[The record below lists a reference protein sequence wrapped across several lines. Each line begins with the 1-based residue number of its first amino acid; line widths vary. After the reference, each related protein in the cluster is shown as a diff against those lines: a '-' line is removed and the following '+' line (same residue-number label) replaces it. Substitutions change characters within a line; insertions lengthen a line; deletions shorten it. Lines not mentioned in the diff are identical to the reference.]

1 MKKLVTLMIA
11 GALVA
16 LPCTTNLNA
25 AQAATRAPA
34 VAGSPGSAIVFVNG
48 INNTFDDAIASLQVL
63 KTQLNAR
70 DANNAYVYGNAYN
83 ATQGTFSDLWQ
94 VFKQKSVE
102 GASPADF
109 WRAIDSGTVPAG
121 GMDAALQQKYIDILT
136 KSETPELPD
145 HLNQYRAYLQQNR
158 KVVLVGHSQGT
169 LYANF
174 EMNLLITGPERAQGR
189 ISSVNVG
196 NAARYLLPGSSY
208 LTSSSDT
215 VIGSLGL
222 VQTVMPSNFSLG
234 LHLFTDPL
242 GHSFTK
248 IYLNPSFSAARQILT
263 QVSQQANSAAKAA
276 VR

>member
-16 LPCTTNLNA
+16 LPCSTRLNA
-25 AQAATRAPA
+25 AQTVTAATAAAA
-34 VAGSPGSAIVFVNG
+34 VPGSAIVFVNG

-63 KTQLNAR
+63 KNELNAR
-70 DANNAYVYGNAYN
+70 DASNAYVYGNAYN
-83 ATQGTFSDLWQ
+83 ATQGAFNDLWQ

-102 GASPADF
+102 GTNPADF
-109 WRAIDSGTVPAG
+109 WRAIDGGAIPAG

-136 KSETPELPD
+136 KNNIPELPD
-145 HLNQYRAYLQQNR
+145 HLNQYRTYLQQSR

-174 EMNLLITGPERAQGR
+174 EMNLLITGPDRAQGR
-189 ISSVNVG
+189 ISAVNVG

-222 VQTVMPSNFSLG
+222 VQTVLPSNFSLG
-234 LHLFTDPL
+234 LHLLTDPL

-248 IYLNPSFSAARQILT
+248 IYMNQSFTAAKQILT
-263 QVSQQANSAAKAA
+263 QVSQQASNTVMAA
-276 VR
+276 R

>member
-16 LPCTTNLNA
+16 LPYSTSLRA
-25 AQAATRAPA
+25 AQTTAAATTATA
-34 VAGSPGSAIVFVNG
+34 APGSAIVFVNG

-63 KTQLNAR
+63 KNELNAR
-70 DANNAYVYGNAYN
+70 DTSNAYVYGNAYN
-83 ATQGTFSDLWQ
+83 ATQGTFNDLWQ

-109 WRAIDSGTVPAG
+109 WRAIDGGTIPAG

-136 KSETPELPD
+136 KSEIPELPD
-145 HLNQYRAYLQQNR
+145 HLNQYRTYLQQSR

-174 EMNLLITGPERAQGR
+174 EMNLLITGPERAQGK

-222 VQTVMPSNFSLG
+222 VQTVLPSNFSLG
-234 LHLFTDPL
+234 MHLLTDPL

-248 IYLNPSFSAARQILT
+248 IYMNESFAAAKQILT
-263 QVSQQANSAAKAA
+263 QVSQQAGGVVTAA
-276 VR
+276 R

>member
-16 LPCTTNLNA
+16 LPYSTRLNA
-25 AQAATRAPA
+25 AQTVTAATAA
-34 VAGSPGSAIVFVNG
+34 PGSAIVFVNG

-63 KTQLNAR
+63 KNELNAR

-83 ATQGTFSDLWQ
+83 ATQGAFNDLWQ

-102 GASPADF
+102 GTNPADF
-109 WRAIDSGTVPAG
+109 WRAIDGGAIPAG

-136 KSETPELPD
+136 KNNIPELPD
-145 HLNQYRAYLQQNR
+145 HLNQYRTYLQQSR

-174 EMNLLITGPERAQGR
+174 EMNLLITGPDRAQGR
-189 ISSVNVG
+189 ISAVNVG

-222 VQTVMPSNFSLG
+222 VQTVLPSNFSLG
-234 LHLFTDPL
+234 LHLLTDPL

-248 IYLNPSFSAARQILT
+248 IYMNQSFTAAKQILT
-263 QVSQQANSAAKAA
+263 QVSQQASNTVMAA
-276 VR
+276 R

>member
-1 MKKLVTLMIA
+1 MTLMIA

-16 LPCTTNLNA
+16 LPYSTSLRA
-25 AQAATRAPA
+25 AQTTAAATTATA
-34 VAGSPGSAIVFVNG
+34 APGSAIVFVNG

-63 KTQLNAR
+63 KNELNAR
-70 DANNAYVYGNAYN
+70 DTSNAYVYGNAYN
-83 ATQGTFSDLWQ
+83 ATQGTFNDLWQ

-109 WRAIDSGTVPAG
+109 WRAIDGGTIPAG

-136 KSETPELPD
+136 KSEIPELPD
-145 HLNQYRAYLQQNR
+145 HLNQYRTYLQQSR

-174 EMNLLITGPERAQGR
+174 EMNLLITGPERAQGK

-222 VQTVMPSNFSLG
+222 VQTVLPSNFSLG
-234 LHLFTDPL
+234 MHLLTDPL

-248 IYLNPSFSAARQILT
+248 IYMNESFAAAKQILT
-263 QVSQQANSAAKAA
+263 QVSQQAGGVVTAA
-276 VR
+276 R

>member
-1 MKKLVTLMIA
+1 MTLMIA

-16 LPCTTNLNA
+16 LPYPTSLRA
-25 AQAATRAPA
+25 AQTTVAATTATA
-34 VAGSPGSAIVFVNG
+34 APGSAIVFVNG

-63 KTQLNAR
+63 KNELNAR
-70 DANNAYVYGNAYN
+70 DTSNAYVYGNAYN
-83 ATQGTFSDLWQ
+83 ATQGTFNDLWQ

-109 WRAIDSGTVPAG
+109 WRAIDGGTIPAG

-136 KSETPELPD
+136 KSEIPELPD
-145 HLNQYRAYLQQNR
+145 HLNQYRTYLQQSR

-174 EMNLLITGPERAQGR
+174 EMNLLITGPERAQGK

-222 VQTVMPSNFSLG
+222 VQTVLPSNFSLG
-234 LHLFTDPL
+234 MHLLTDPL

-248 IYLNPSFSAARQILT
+248 IYMNGSFAAAKQILT
-263 QVSQQANSAAKAA
+263 QVSQQAGGVVTAA
-276 VR
+276 R